1 MMIEENDVLTCPVA
15 SVKTPPTGTF
25 APFEIPR
32 ALRHGRRAD
41 AYETRA
47 ARRRLRDTGGAQSR
61 ARTS

>member
-41 AYETRA
+41 TCET
-47 ARRRLRDTGGAQSR
+47 ARRRLRETGGAQSR
-61 ARTS
+61 ACTS